1 MLQDRYLHLLI
12 NYFQKIY
19 TSMRKKFK
27 TILSSDYNDIKL
39 VEDMLNDGYKL
50 ITIVTPNNYPYAS
63 TKGFI
68 YWFEDIYN
76 IQPKDGNPYEEA

>member
-1 MLQDRYLHLLI
+1 
-12 NYFQKIY
+12 
-19 TSMRKKFK
+19 MRKKFK
-27 TILSSDYNDIKL
+27 TILSSSYNDIKL

-50 ITIVTPNNYPYAS
+50 ITIVTPNNYAYAS
-63 TKGFI
+63 TNGFI